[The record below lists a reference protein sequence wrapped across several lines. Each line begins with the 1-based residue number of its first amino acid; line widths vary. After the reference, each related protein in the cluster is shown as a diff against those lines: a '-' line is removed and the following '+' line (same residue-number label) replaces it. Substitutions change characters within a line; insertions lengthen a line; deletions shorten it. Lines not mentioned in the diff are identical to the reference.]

1 MSINE
6 GMDEDNMVHIHDGIL
21 LGHEKNEIMPLQQH
35 GWTQRWSYCM
45 KSDRERQISCDIAYT
60 WDLKKMAHMNLLTKQ
75 PESHTHTHTY
85 IYIENK
91 HGYQQWGAGGGRRK
105 CKLGEQD

>member
-35 GWTQRWSYCM
+35 GWT
-45 KSDRERQISCDIAYT
+45 
-60 WDLKKMAHMNLLTKQ
+60 
-75 PESHTHTHTY
+75 
-85 IYIENK
+85 
-91 HGYQQWGAGGGRRK
+91 
-105 CKLGEQD
+105 

>member
-35 GWTQRWSYCM
+35 RWTQRWSYCM

-60 WDLKKMAHMNLLTKQ
+60 WDLKKNGTHELTYKTTRVTHTHT
-75 PESHTHTHTY
+75 HTHTHTY
-85 IYIENK
+85 I
-91 HGYQQWGAGGGRRK
+91 
-105 CKLGEQD
+105 